1 MARGTLRIYLGAAP
15 GVGKTFA
22 MLGEGLRRVGRG
34 TDVVVGLVE
43 THGRPRTAEQIG
55 DLEVVPRR
63 NLDYR
68 GTSFEEMDVDAV
80 LARRPAVAL
89 VDEYAHSNVPGSRNA
104 KRWQDVEE
112 LLDAGIDVISTLN
125 MQHLESVNDVVEQI
139 TGVKQRE
146 TIPDEIVRRAD
157 QIELVDMTPEALRR
171 RLAHGN
177 VYPAERID
185 AALGNYFRQGNLGAL
200 RELALLW
207 VADRVDEALQSYRDR
222 HGIDRPWET
231 RERVLVGLT
240 GSPDGDRLI
249 RRASRMAAR
258 ARADLMAV
266 HVRTQDGLEADSDAA
281 LSRQRA
287 LVEELGGG
295 YREFVGEDTGAT
307 LVSGARSLNATQI
320 VLGASRR
327 SRWKELTRGSVVNR
341 VIRDSGVG
349 IDVHVIS
356 LAADDEDERP
366 LVPRGRRPSALPP
379 RRQIVG
385 LVLGGVLVVALGIV
399 LSHLR
404 HHLSLPSVLLL
415 YLLAVVVVAAVGGL
429 WAALATAVVSFLVVN
444 WFFTPPLHAF
454 TIGETENLLALF
466 VFLAVATIVSGFVS
480 LAARRA
486 ADGRRAHAEAQVL
499 AALAGESTVQAL
511 LDRVRAAFGLDSV
524 CLWRMD
530 HAETTLVAVAGRSAA
545 SDEGE
550 RFEAGP
556 SHVLIVNGGRIRPED
571 RPLLTAFGREVAA
584 SLHVAEL
591 EAGVSTVDS
600 LAAANELRTAL
611 LSAVSHDLRTPLA
624 GIKASVTSLLADDVA
639 WGPEDTD
646 AFLRAID
653 EDADRLDALVA
664 NLLDMSRLQTGALD
678 VDTLP
683 IGLEDVVPAALR
695 SIGEPADRVVVDVPG
710 DLPRVDAD
718 PGLLERALANVLAN
732 AIGHGGGAPVRLTAG
747 PAGGMID
754 LRVCDRGPGVPPA
767 GREAMFRPFQRL
779 GDAPSGEGIGLGL
792 AVARGFVQAMGGAV
806 EVEDTPGGGLTVV
819 LRLREASA

>member
-1 MARGTLRIYLGAAP
+1 MKGYL
-15 GVGKTFA
+15 VVDHVDKTF
-22 MLGEGLRRVGRG
+22 
-34 TDVVVGLVE
+34 
-43 THGRPRTAEQIG
+43 
-55 DLEVVPRR
+55 
-63 NLDYR
+63 
-68 GTSFEEMDVDAV
+68 
-80 LARRPAVAL
+80 
-89 VDEYAHSNVPGSRNA
+89 
-104 KRWQDVEE
+104 
-112 LLDAGIDVISTLN
+112 
-125 MQHLESVNDVVEQI
+125 
-139 TGVKQRE
+139 VK
-146 TIPDEIVRRAD
+146 
-157 QIELVDMTPEALRR
+157 
-171 RLAHGN
+171 
-177 VYPAERID
+177 
-185 AALGNYFRQGNLGAL
+185 
-200 RELALLW
+200 
-207 VADRVDEALQSYRDR
+207 
-222 HGIDRPWET
+222 
-231 RERVLVGLT
+231 
-240 GSPDGDRLI
+240 
-249 RRASRMAAR
+249 
-258 ARADLMAV
+258 
-266 HVRTQDGLEADSDAA
+266 
-281 LSRQRA
+281 
-287 LVEELGGG
+287 
-295 YREFVGEDTGAT
+295 
-307 LVSGARSLNATQI
+307 
-320 VLGASRR
+320 
-327 SRWKELTRGSVVNR
+327 GSVVNR

-524 CLWRMD
+524 CLWRVD
-530 HAETTLVAVAGRSAA
+530 HAETTLVAVSGRSAA

-571 RPLLTAFGREVAA
+571 RPLLTAFGRELAA

-639 WGPEDTD
+639 WGPEDTG

-683 IGLEDVVPAALR
+683 IGLEEVVPAALR

-747 PAGGMID
+747 PAGGMVD

-767 GREAMFRPFQRL
+767 SREAMFRPFQRL

-819 LRLREASA
+819 LRLRKAPA